1 MVAVE
6 SPDLVLADEGDR
18 DVTVVDAGRLERGP
32 RRLPQLGLVR
42 TAVDLYLRAQDPVCL
57 RVAGRSPGACF
68 SAYSL

>member
-18 DVTVVDAGRLERGP
+18 DVTVVDPGRLERGP
-32 RRLPQLGLVR
+32 RRLPQLGVVLE
-42 TAVDLYLRAQDPVCL
+42 AVDLDLRGQDPVCL